1 MPVTGAVNVVVTG
14 LVVEV
19 VSMTLERRSVPIE
32 VRGVVVLRLTPLDA
46 VRRVVRLVMSWHMER
61 RLRRIHMTAVMA
73 SMVAATVN
81 HMTVPSL
88 SFTAKTEG
96 ECGCQ
101 GDDGQHFFGDR
112 QHDWNL
118 FSAGDFVNGLH

>member
-1 MPVTGAVNVVVTG
+1 MPVAGAVNVVVTG
-14 LVVEV
+14 LEVKV

-32 VRGVVVLRLTPLDA
+32 VRGVVVLRLMPLDA
-46 VRRVVRLVMSWHMER
+46 VRRVVRLVMSRQVER
-61 RLRRIHMTAVMA
+61 RLRRIYMTAVMA
-73 SMVAATVN
+73 SMVAAAVKT
-81 HMTVPSL
+81 MTVLSL
-88 SFTAKTEG
+88 SFTAKTER

-101 GDDGQHFFGDR
+101 RDDGQHVFSDR